1 MKNSL
6 KINRM
11 SLFFAILTMIAFI
24 SSCEKIEHV
33 GNYSPSVYFETK
45 ESTINTQSG
54 AFAIIAKLSQPA
66 PEDISVKFT
75 FSGTAVENEHY
86 TIAAREILVEKGE
99 SEAVINVTLLN
110 DNIWDPELT
119 LKATI
124 VPGTDYAVNPEM
136 NPEYTVHLTKE
147 IVLPVLS
154 FLDQPENEYTNPF
167 LAEKLVFTINLD
179 TPVAYDSEVA
189 LNIEGD
195 LTIGADFLINGGNSN
210 KIILPKG
217 ITSNTFEVQILKRD
231 AVGVEKHL
239 KLTLDRGTSKY
250 FAVSTEKGSFNVKV
264 TDPEIGFTPVQKTA
278 ALLGGSGFQ
287 IEQAVKAT
295 DGTWSGKVVVNL
307 GYNVSAKNYLKSY
320 RNMSL
325 NTAFGCQSNSPGGD
339 VLRLADMLSFA
350 TTDTVIA
357 DYGVGKTTRFFSP
370 SDSLLRFVASGED
383 IMRGKVTSKPQKF
396 TANIILKTNWETGTN
411 GNKQWHL
418 DSKATNGIIA
428 NSTVPV
434 ISTIVVE
441 LVKLEGTFDFTQ
453 TTPEIIFDAWFKSSS
468 PYFMRIQPALLDIK
482 REGEL
487 YRVSYRYTPK

>member
-1 MKNSL
+1 
-6 KINRM
+6 M
-11 SLFFAILTMIAFI
+11 SVIFALFGMIAFI
-24 SSCEKIEHV
+24 SSCEKIEHE

-54 AFAIIAKLSQPA
+54 AFEIIAKLSQPA

-75 FSGTAVENEHY
+75 FSGTALENEHY
-86 TIAAREILVEKGE
+86 TIASKEILVEKGA
-99 SEAVINVTLLN
+99 SDAVINVTLLN

-136 NPEYTVHLTKE
+136 NPEYTAHLTKD

-154 FLDQPENEYTNPF
+154 FGNQQENEHTNPF
-167 LAEKLVFTINLD
+167 LAEKLVFTLNLD
-179 TPVAYDSEVA
+179 TPIAYDSEVA

-195 LTIGADFLINGGNSN
+195 LTIGADFLINGGNTN
-210 KIILPKG
+210 RIILPKG
-217 ITSNTFEVQILKRD
+217 LTGTTFEVQIMKKE
-231 AVGVEKHL
+231 AVGVEKSL

-250 FAVSTEKGSFNVKV
+250 FAVSTEKGSFTVRV

-295 DGTWSGKVVVNL
+295 DGSWSGKVVVNL
-307 GYNVSAKNYLKSY
+307 GNNALAKNYLRSY
-320 RNMSL
+320 KNMSL

-357 DYGVGKTTRFFSP
+357 DYGVGKTTRFFSH
-370 SDSLLRFVASGED
+370 SDSLLRFVANDED
-383 IMRGKVTSKPQKF
+383 ITRGTVTSKPQKF
-396 TANIILKTNWETGTN
+396 TANIILKSNWETGTN

-441 LVKLEGTFDFTQ
+441 LVRLEGTYDFTQ
-453 TTPEIIFDAWFKSSS
+453 TIPEIVFDAWFKSAS
-468 PYFMRIQPALLDIK
+468 PYFIRILPANLDIK

-487 YRVSYRYTPK
+487 YRVSYRYTPR

>member
-1 MKNSL
+1 
-6 KINRM
+6 M
-11 SLFFAILTMIAFI
+11 SVIFALFAMIAFI
-24 SSCEKIEHV
+24 SSCEKIEHE

-45 ESTINTQSG
+45 ESTINTQTG
-54 AFAIIAKLSQPA
+54 AFEIIAKLSQPA

-75 FSGTAVENEHY
+75 FSGTALENEHY
-86 TIAAREILVEKGE
+86 TIASKEILVEKGA

-136 NPEYTVHLTKE
+136 NPEYTAHLTKD

-154 FLDQPENEYTNPF
+154 FGNQQENEHTNPF
-167 LAEKLVFTINLD
+167 LAEKLVFTLNLD
-179 TPVAYDSEVA
+179 TPIAYDSEVA

-195 LTIGADFLINGGNSN
+195 LTIGADFLINGGNTN
-210 KIILPKG
+210 RIILPKG
-217 ITSNTFEVQILKRD
+217 LTGTTFEVQIMKKE
-231 AVGVEKHL
+231 AVGVEKSL

-250 FAVSTEKGSFNVKV
+250 FAVSTEKGSFTVRV
-264 TDPEIGFTPVQKTA
+264 TDPEIGFASVQKTA

-295 DGTWSGKVVVNL
+295 DGSWSGKVVVNL
-307 GYNVSAKNYLKSY
+307 GNNASAKNYLRSY
-320 RNMSL
+320 KNLSL

-350 TTDTVIA
+350 TTDTVVA

-370 SDSLLRFVASGED
+370 SDSLLRFVANDED
-383 IMRGKVTSKPQKF
+383 ITRGTITSKPQKF
-396 TANIILKTNWETGTN
+396 TANIILKSNWETGTN

-441 LVKLEGTFDFTQ
+441 LVRLEGTYDFTQ
-453 TTPEIIFDAWFKSSS
+453 TIPEIVFDAWFKSSS
-468 PYFMRIQPALLDIK
+468 PYFMRILPANLDIK

-487 YRVSYRYTPK
+487 YRVSYRYTPR

>member
-1 MKNSL
+1 MSV
-6 KINRM
+6 II
-11 SLFFAILTMIAFI
+11 SLFAIITSIT
-24 SSCEKIEHV
+24 SCEKIDNV
-33 GNYSPSVYFETK
+33 SNYSPSVYFDTK

-54 AFAIIAKLSQPA
+54 AFEIIAKLSRPA
-66 PEDISVKFT
+66 PEDISVKFA
-75 FSGTAVENEHY
+75 FSGTAVENDHY
-86 TIAAREILVEKGE
+86 TIASREILVEKGE
-99 SEAVINVTLLN
+99 SEAIINVTLLN

-154 FLDQPENEYTNPF
+154 FGNQPENEHTNPF

-179 TPVAYDSEVA
+179 TPAAYDSEVA

-195 LTIGADFLINGGNSN
+195 LTIGADFLINGGNN
-210 KIILPKG
+210 NRITLPKG
-217 ITSNTFEVQILKRD
+217 TTGNTFEVQIMKRD

-250 FAVSTEKGSFNVKV
+250 FAVSTEKGSFTVRV
-264 TDPEIGFTPVQKTA
+264 SDPEIGFAPIQKTA

-307 GYNVSAKNYLKSY
+307 GYNVSAKNYLRSY
-320 RNMSL
+320 KNMSL

-370 SDSLLRFVASGED
+370 SDSLLRFVAMDED
-383 IMRGKVTSKPQKF
+383 IMRGTVTSKPQKF
-396 TANIILKTNWETGTN
+396 TANIVLKPNWETGTN
-411 GNKQWHL
+411 GNKQWHI

-428 NSTVPV
+428 NSTYPV

-453 TTPEIIFDAWFKSSS
+453 TVPEIVFDAWFKSSS
-468 PYFMRIQPALLDIK
+468 PYFMRIQPALLDIRK
-482 REGEL
+482 EGEL
-487 YRVSYRYTPK
+487 YRVSYRYTPR

>member
-1 MKNSL
+1 
-6 KINRM
+6 M
-11 SLFFAILTMIAFI
+11 SVIFALFAMIAFI
-24 SSCEKIEHV
+24 SSCEKIEHE

-45 ESTINTQSG
+45 ESTINTQTG
-54 AFAIIAKLSQPA
+54 AFEIIAKLSQPA

-75 FSGTAVENEHY
+75 FSGTALENEHY
-86 TIAAREILVEKGE
+86 TIASKGILVEKGA

-136 NPEYTVHLTKE
+136 NPEYTAHLTKD

-154 FLDQPENEYTNPF
+154 FGNQQENEHTNPF
-167 LAEKLVFTINLD
+167 LAEKLVFTLNLD
-179 TPVAYDSEVA
+179 TPIAYDSEVA

-195 LTIGADFLINGGNSN
+195 LTIGADFLINGGNTN
-210 KIILPKG
+210 RIILPKG
-217 ITSNTFEVQILKRD
+217 LTGTTFEVQIMKKE
-231 AVGVEKHL
+231 AVGVEKSL

-250 FAVSTEKGSFNVKV
+250 FAVSTEKGSFTVRV
-264 TDPEIGFTPVQKTA
+264 TDPEIGFASVQKTA

-295 DGTWSGKVVVNL
+295 DGSWSGKVVVNL
-307 GYNVSAKNYLKSY
+307 GNNASAKNYLRSY
-320 RNMSL
+320 KNLSL

-350 TTDTVIA
+350 TTDTVVA

-370 SDSLLRFVASGED
+370 SDSLLRFVANDED
-383 IMRGKVTSKPQKF
+383 ITRGTITSKPQKF
-396 TANIILKTNWETGTN
+396 TANIILKSNWETGTN

-441 LVKLEGTFDFTQ
+441 LVRLEGTYDFTQ
-453 TTPEIIFDAWFKSSS
+453 TIPEIVFDAWFKSSS
-468 PYFMRIQPALLDIK
+468 PYFMRILPANLDIK

-487 YRVSYRYTPK
+487 YRVSYRYTPR